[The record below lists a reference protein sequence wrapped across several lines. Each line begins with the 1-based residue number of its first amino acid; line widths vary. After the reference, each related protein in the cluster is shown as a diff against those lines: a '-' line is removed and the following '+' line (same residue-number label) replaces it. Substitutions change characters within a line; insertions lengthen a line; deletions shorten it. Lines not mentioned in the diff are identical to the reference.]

1 MRPSVSPL
9 LRPRDADALRAE
21 LRRIASATG
30 LPVAFGGEVFDR
42 TLLLS
47 EFVGAR
53 TSGLRGLAVRPHSGL
68 GGATVVAGRPRSVS
82 DYRRDVTI
90 THDYDGPVLG
100 EGIHSVL
107 AVPVVVDG
115 QARAVLYGA
124 QRSPSPIADQ
134 TADYIVGAAR
144 RLSTELRIRDEVDRR
159 LRLRE
164 AALAAAPGWPV
175 PSRCARCTPT
185 CGDWPR
191 TPRRRTAAGSGRP
204 AGGGARR
211 RRPRTGHPVD
221 RPGTRRAEPGCHGM
235 HECRSR
241 ATAFTQSG
249 NGEELPAQRGRQTGH
264 PHPARIGVARPAAAA
279 HPLTPVR
286 RSRVCPLSHLFAS
299 PSPTPS

>member
-164 AALAAAPGWPV
+164 AALAAAPGMAGAEQVRQVHADLRRLAADSPDGAQLRDLADRLAEALGGDA
-175 PSRCARCTPT
+175 PAPDTPLTARELDVLSQVAMGCTNAE
-185 CGDWPR
+185 
-191 TPRRRTAAGSGRP
+191 AAQRLSLKAETVKSYLRS
-204 AGGGARR
+204 AAAKL
-211 RRPRTGHPVD
+211 
-221 RPGTRRAEPGCHGM
+221 GTRTR
-235 HECRSR
+235 HESVSR
-241 ATAFTQSG
+241 AR
-249 NGEELPAQRGRQTGH
+249 LLRLIP
-264 PHPARIGVARPAAAA
+264 
-279 HPLTPVR
+279 
-286 RSRVCPLSHLFAS
+286 
-299 PSPTPS
+299 